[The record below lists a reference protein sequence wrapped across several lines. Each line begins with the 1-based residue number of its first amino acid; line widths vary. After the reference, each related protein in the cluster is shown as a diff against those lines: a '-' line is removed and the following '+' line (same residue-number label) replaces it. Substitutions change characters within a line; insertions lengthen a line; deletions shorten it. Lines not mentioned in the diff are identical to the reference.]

1 MPCFLSGSPV
11 RIQGL
16 TADPAI
22 SVKISMKKH
31 TTDFGSKETED
42 PAYKETAGPA
52 HKETAGPAHK
62 ETADSEY
69 KVFEAGQA
77 LTDCTLCPRN
87 CHVNRLKGERG
98 FCGETAVLRAS
109 RAALYYTEEPVI
121 SGRRGSGTVFF
132 TGCNLGCIYCQNRQI
147 SRPASIHPQDLPG
160 QTAPVSSNN
169 VCERRGA
176 ASPMNTSVLSAETSP
191 DPEAAGAPARLVGLS
206 PERLTEIFF
215 ELEEQG
221 AHNIN
226 LVTPEHFVP
235 LLIPALR
242 RAKKQGLSIPVVYN
256 TGSYE
261 RVEAVRA
268 LEGLVDVWMPDLKYV
283 SPVLSARHTGAA
295 DYFEYAS
302 AAIAEMV
309 RQCPE
314 PVFSDGSHAL
324 NCPDDTDDPL
334 LIRGVLV
341 RHLALPGCGED
352 SRAVLRHLHDT
363 YGNRIFISIM
373 NQYTPMPQVLKQ
385 KTAAYGPVSPNLCR
399 RLSEQE
405 YDALVDYAIEIGIEN
420 GFIQEGG
427 TVSPSYIPVFDGT
440 GILPAR
446 KTPI

>member
-1 MPCFLSGSPV
+1 MSGSLCS
-11 RIQGL
+11 I
-16 TADPAI
+16 
-22 SVKISMKKH
+22 
-31 TTDFGSKETED
+31 
-42 PAYKETAGPA
+42 
-52 HKETAGPAHK
+52 
-62 ETADSEY
+62 
-69 KVFEAGQA
+69 
-77 LTDCTLCPRN
+77 CPRR
-87 CHVNRLKGERG
+87 CSAERISG
-98 FCGETAVLRAS
+98 SYGTCGVPDELMLA
-109 RAALYYTEEPVI
+109 RAALHYWEEPCI
-121 SGRRGSGTVFF
+121 SGDRGSGTVFF
-132 TGCNLGCIYCQNRQI
+132 SGCALKCVFCQNREI
-147 SRPASIHPQDLPG
+147 SRG
-160 QTAPVSSNN
+160 TA
-169 VCERRGA
+169 GKII
-176 ASPMNTSVLSAETSP
+176 TSDRLS
-191 DPEAAGAPARLVGLS
+191 D
-206 PERLTEIFF
+206 IFI
-215 ELEEQG
+215 ELQEKG

-385 KTAAYGPVSPNLCR
+385 KTAAYGPVSPDLCR